1 MGALEMESGI
11 YKIVNT
17 TNGKCYVGS
26 AKNFTK
32 RWARHFKDLRNGA
45 HSSIKLQRSYDKHGE
60 SVFIPQIIELVEYEK
75 TQIIEREDYWISQL
89 DSKANGYNIADAS
102 FGDNLSH
109 HPNRTEIIKK
119 ISNSINDNIS
129 NMTQHER
136 NKKFGQP
143 GKLNGMFGRT
153 HTEET
158 KRLLS
163 EINIGNSHRL
173 GKKLANEDTRAK
185 LSEIAKLRVGELN
198 PFHGHTHSDEAK
210 AKMSES
216 AKGRRNTS
224 CHKAIVVNG
233 VEYACL
239 KDATV
244 ATGIKPTTI
253 WHRCRSEN
261 KKFKD
266 TYLVEN

>member
-1 MGALEMESGI
+1 MESGI

-32 RWARHFKDLRNGA
+32 RWARHFKDLRNRA

-60 SVFIPQIIELVEYEK
+60 SVFIPQIIELIEYEK
-75 TQIIEREDYWISQL
+75 TQIIEREDYWMSQL
-89 DSKANGYNIADAS
+89 DSKANGYNIASAS
-102 FGDNLSH
+102 FGDVLSN
-109 HPNRTEIIKK
+109 HPNRTEIISRISETLKK
-119 ISNSINDNIS
+119 NCNDMS
-129 NMTQHER
+129 PLER
-136 NKKFGQP
+136 KEKFGRP

-153 HTEET
+153 HSEET
-158 KRLLS
+158 KQLLAK
-163 EINIGNSHRL
+163 INIGNTYRL
-173 GKKLANEDTRAK
+173 GKKLTNEDARAK

-198 PFHGHTHSDEAK
+198 PFHGRTHSNETK
-210 AKMSES
+210 AKMSKAS
-216 AKGRRNTS
+216 KGRRNTS
-224 CHKAIVVNG
+224 CHKAVVVDG

-239 KDATV
+239 KDATT

-266 TYLVEN
+266 TYLVETKLQC

>member
-1 MGALEMESGI
+1 MESGI

-17 TNGKCYVGS
+17 ITGKCYVGS

-45 HSSIKLQRSYDKHGE
+45 HSSIKLQRSYNKYGE
-60 SVFIPQIIELVEYEK
+60 SVFIPQIIEELEYTK
-75 TQIIEREDYWISQL
+75 DKIIERENYWMTEL
-89 DSKANGYNIADAS
+89 DSKANGYNIASAS

-119 ISNSINDNIS
+119 ISSSINGNIS
-129 NMTQHER
+129 KMTASER
-136 NKKFGQP
+136 KEKFGQY
-143 GKLNGMFGRT
+143 GESNGMFGKT
-153 HTEET
+153 HTDET

-163 EINIGNSHRL
+163 KINIGNSHRR
-173 GKKLANEDTRAK
+173 GKKLTNEDTRAK

-198 PFHGHTHSDEAK
+198 PFHGRSHSEESK

-224 CHKAIVVNG
+224 CHKAVVVDG

-239 KDATV
+239 NDAT
-244 ATGIKPTTI
+244 ATTGIKPTTI